1 MSLVHLSNAR
11 KGASPEQATVHNMLV
26 ENGQL
31 IETIAEYQRMGR
43 IEDAT
48 KYQELLHRN
57 ILYLAKLVEQSEGSE
72 LAKQFQP
79 MESHESANN
88 EHPVSNLPSHAS
100 QSSQNAQTR
109 SQQPPISQ
117 LPTQPYPLPT
127 STPHLQPATSIPH
140 TSMPPSTM
148 QTHQSIP
155 SNNMPHFH
163 TSPHS
168 GPTGLP
174 QPSQIP
180 PPSIQMN
187 GTTVPPTGHPYGV
200 GAPGMQ
206 YPPMYSSQPGAEPLL
221 HQQMYNPYGG
231 AYPHAP
237 PSTQPQQ
244 MGVPPQH
251 MGGQAPLG
259 YPSPQIPR

>member
-88 EHPVSNLPSHAS
+88 EPPVPPPSHAS

-109 SQQPPISQ
+109 PQQPPISQ
-117 LPTQPYPLPT
+117 LPTQAYPLPT
-127 STPHLQPATSIPH
+127 STPHLQPPTSIPH
-140 TSMPPSTM
+140 SR
-148 QTHQSIP
+148 
-155 SNNMPHFH
+155 
-163 TSPHS
+163 
-168 GPTGLP
+168 LP
-174 QPSQIP
+174 QPSQAP
-180 PPSIQMN
+180 PPS
-187 GTTVPPTGHPYGV
+187 
-200 GAPGMQ
+200 APGMQ

-237 PSTQPQQ
+237 PPTTQPQQ